1 MSTETIYFGRMTN
14 FGSEFPFGIEANDA
28 RRHIHVIGQTGSG
41 KTTLLRNSI
50 LQHISVGHG
59 VALLDPHGDA
69 TVRAAAEGFLSS
81 WVTQPVDDPY
91 PDELAF
97 AWRVKLYRDLTGL
110 PEPVIANPAG
120 WIVERA
126 EKRATEKRAIAAK

>member
-1 MSTETIYFGRMTN
+1 MLEAIAAGAGDAAAAASKALGRM
-14 FGSEFPFGIEANDA
+14 
-28 RRHIHVIGQTGSG
+28 RRSRRPG
-41 KTTLLRNSI
+41 
-50 LQHISVGHG
+50 
-59 VALLDPHGDA
+59 
-69 TVRAAAEGFLSS
+69 AAAEGFLSS